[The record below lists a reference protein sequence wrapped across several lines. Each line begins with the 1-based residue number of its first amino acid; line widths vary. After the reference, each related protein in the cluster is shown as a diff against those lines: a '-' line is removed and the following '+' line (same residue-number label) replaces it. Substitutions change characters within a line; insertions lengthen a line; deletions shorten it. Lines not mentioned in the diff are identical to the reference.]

1 MEFTSAYAVFG
12 SEWQSGEGF
21 TIVRN
26 TDNSYQVVRPDGY
39 KYAYKCK
46 KFETA
51 KTYAEQK
58 AVLWRKKERSKE
70 NERIYKGTKRIF

>member
-1 MEFTSAYAVFG
+1 MELTSVYAVFG
-12 SEWQSGEGF
+12 NEWQSGEGF

-26 TDNSYQVVRPDGY
+26 QDGSYQVVRPDGY
-39 KYAYKCK
+39 KYKYKVK

-58 AVLWRKKERSKE
+58 AILWRKRERGKIHE
-70 NERIYKGTKRIF
+70 GVYQGTKRVF